1 MHQWTVPYNVVDDA
15 GNEAKT
21 VWRDIIVEEV
31 DIEDFERMAMQNGVV
46 GHRGEEDHPVT
57 ASPTNE
63 RRLHGSPSQHVCPP
77 CDPCNCSN
85 YQQKQHRGNGGD
97 DGVLSSSECMIL
109 CDNKIAAAE
118 MTRTS
123 DKTCTQT
130 FRQGGTG
137 TSEHQIIQE
146 LLSYLEGLMG
156 PSAMML
162 LFLGCFISTIV
173 YLLQRAIAA
182 LFISS
187 GPHTRTY
194 YHTKDDD
201 EREMTMMQNVSYN
214 RSPAPSS
221 NGGRQSPGSASSFSR
236 PRPPTDSI
244 SLQRNGIF
252 STRPQQANPSP
263 FRSNDGTDSI
273 YKSASPITPLRHS
286 NQSPGSQGDG
296 RSPYS

>member
-1 MHQWTVPYNVVDDA
+1 MDDA
-15 GNEAKT
+15 GNKAKT

-31 DIEDFERMAMQNGVV
+31 GIEDFERMAMQDEVV
-46 GHRGEEDHPVT
+46 GLKDEEDRSVT
-57 ASPTNE
+57 AAPTNE
-63 RRLHGSPSQHVCPP
+63 RRLHELPPQHVCPP
-77 CDPCNCSN
+77 CDPCNCNN

-97 DGVLSSSECMIL
+97 DGVLSSSECMVV
-109 CDNKIAAAE
+109 CDSKIAAAE
-118 MTRTS
+118 MARTS
-123 DKTCTQT
+123 DKTCTQL
-130 FRQGGTG
+130 FRHGGTG
-137 TSEHQIIQE
+137 ASGHQSIE
-146 LLSYLEGLMG
+146 EFVAFLEGLMG
-156 PSAMML
+156 PSAVML
-162 LFLGCFISTIV
+162 LFLGCFVATMV

-221 NGGRQSPGSASSFSR
+221 NGGRQSPGSASSR
-236 PRPPTDSI
+236 PRPPTDSM

-252 STRPQQANPSP
+252 STRPQQENPSP

-286 NQSPGSQGDG
+286 KQSPGSQRNG
-296 RSPYS
+296 RLPYS